1 VESQEHPPAAPEP
14 VPLEAAPPAAP
25 EAGQS
30 HAPPKW
36 GMAIAGLVCGVVAL
50 LFSIVPFIGMLLA
63 PAPAILGIVFGAIGI
78 AQANKGGTR
87 TRSAIAGVVSGAL
100 ALVIV
105 VALMF
110 ATNGWT

>member
-1 VESQEHPPAAPEP
+1 

-25 EAGQS
+25 EAMGS
-30 HAPPKW
+30 HALPTSR
-36 GMAIAGLVCGVVAL
+36 MAIAGFVCGVVAL
-50 LFSIVPFIGMLLA
+50 LFSIVPFIGMLLT

-87 TRSAIAGVVSGAL
+87 KRLAIAGVVCAAL

-105 VALMF
+105 VALAF